1 MPRARTRHFIKQA
14 VNHHSTGSGLRHLCA
29 ALLLAV
35 IMVWPA
41 GDVWAQF
48 GYHFG
53 RNKIQYEDFDWQ
65 VMKTEHFDI
74 YYYPEMLELAEHGA
88 HFAEEAYRDLEHK
101 FNFSLTHRV
110 PLIFYSSN
118 LHFKQTNI
126 TPGFI
131 PDGVGG
137 FYEWLKGRVVIPANG
152 NLHRFRRV
160 VRHEMVHV
168 FTFNKITRVM
178 RDHRQM
184 MDRFIPLWFTEGLAE
199 YWSGPPD
206 HQHEMVMR
214 DGLFTNY
221 LPPLESM
228 YRINGS
234 FVMYKQGEALCRF
247 FAERYGEEKLLELI
261 EGAWKDRDFRVIL
274 ETTFQEEISVMS
286 AAFQDWLKKQY
297 YPDLEEVELPSII
310 AGGLSTEGFNAK
322 PNFYRFEDG
331 TRSVYFVGNLNGLSN
346 VYEVPVDSDYQPLDE
361 PKILIEGERNDQ
373 FEAFHLFESR
383 ISVSRDG
390 QLAFV
395 TKSGGQDVIHV
406 YDLEE
411 DRLTGTYRF
420 DDLIAVYSP
429 SWNPVGD
436 ALVFTAITR
445 SGFSDLYIYDI
456 AGDRL
461 TQLTDDTYD
470 DRDPAWSPDGT
481 RIAFSSDR
489 TSMGRMGAYNLFT
502 YGMDTGQIRYVTYGD
517 RYDLAPAWSPDGSHL
532 AFISALRRE
541 GDGPIEGTG
550 QTAEHEAGRFD
561 TQDIWV
567 ADMRADPGPPPVMAA
582 ETTTPAGIGPQ
593 WRPLKRLTRMV
604 SASFDPVWTVDN
616 RIVFTSFEGLSF
628 TIRQLADVDERLGKP
643 KEASLAALN
652 TVGQSWQYEALEL
665 GTDAEAGEYKSRY
678 QLDIAQ
684 GTVSQNPVLGTTGG
698 AVFAFSDMLGDDY
711 LYLTVLNT
719 GTGRRSFIRDLSFQ
733 VARFKLNRRAN
744 IGYGAYRFSGRRY
757 DVTDPDAPSGFP
769 VFFETVYGGF
779 GLVSYPLSKFTRL
792 EITSSLNWT
801 SKDINIRNVER
812 DALLLSNSVSL
823 VRDNALYWMNGPVA
837 GWRAAFTA
845 GYTSDILY
853 ANVSYYTLM
862 ADIRKYFRITRDI
875 TFASWGMARINEGRE
890 ARLFVLGGSW
900 DLRGFHWFDVR
911 GQKMWFTSHE
921 LRFPILKAP
930 SVMFPILA
938 PFGIASL
945 RGTLFFDA
953 AHAWN
958 DDYHDV
964 RPELRSGETVGAAGV
979 GFRMNLFG
987 AFVLRYDIG
996 RRYRNGFREQDKV
1009 FRQFFFGWDF

>member
-1 MPRARTRHFIKQA
+1 M
-14 VNHHSTGSGLRHLCA
+14 LRLRPFPSLLI
-29 ALLLAV
+29 ALLLSAL
-35 IMVWPA
+35 WPA
-41 GDVWAQF
+41 KDALAQF

-53 RNKIQYEDFDWQ
+53 RNKVQYEDFEWR

-101 FNFSLTHRV
+101 FNFSLNHRV

-160 VRHEMVHV
+160 IRHEMVHV
-168 FTFNKITRVM
+168 FTFNKATRVM
-178 RDHRQM
+178 RDHRRV
-184 MDRFIPLWFTEGLAE
+184 MDRFLPLWFTEGLAE
-199 YWSGPPD
+199 YWSGEPD
-206 HQHEMVMR
+206 HQHEMVIR

-247 FAERYGEEKLLELI
+247 FSERYGEERLLELI
-261 EGAWKDRDFRVIL
+261 ENGWRDRDFRVVM
-274 ETTFQEEISVMS
+274 ETTFHEKMEDIS
-286 AAFQDWLKKQY
+286 AAFQEWLKKQY
-297 YPDLEEVELPSII
+297 YPDLETVEMPSII

-322 PNFYRFEDG
+322 PNFHRFEDG
-331 TRSVYFVGNLNGLSN
+331 TRRVYFVGNLNGLSN
-346 VYEVPVDSDYQPLDE
+346 VYQVAVDEDYTPLDE
-361 PKILIEGERNDQ
+361 PKVLIEGERNDE

-383 ISVSRDG
+383 ISVSDDG
-390 QLAFV
+390 KLAFV

-406 YDLEE
+406 YDLHE
-411 DRLTGTYRF
+411 DRLLNTYRF
-420 DDLIAVYSP
+420 KDLIAVYSP
-429 SWNPVGD
+429 SWNPEGD

-445 SGFSDLYIYDI
+445 SGFSDLYLY
-456 AGDRL
+456 RL
-461 TQLTDDTYD
+461 PDDALLQLTDDDYD
-470 DRDPAWSPDGT
+470 DRDPAWSPDGSL
-481 RIAFSSDR
+481 IAFSSDR
-489 TSMGRMGAYNLFT
+489 TSLGQGGAYNLFSYEAGTGKIRYIT
-502 YGMDTGQIRYVTYGD
+502 YGE
-517 RYDLAPAWSPDGSHL
+517 RYDVAPAWSPDGEHL
-532 AFISALRRE
+532 AFISASR
-541 GDGPIEGTG
+541 DDS
-550 QTAEHEAGRFD
+550 GRYD

-567 ADMRADPGPPPVMAA
+567 ADMRPEATGQPSYAAFASTAPIEGP
-582 ETTTPAGIGPQ
+582 T
-593 WRPLKRLTRMV
+593 WRPLKRLTRLV
-604 SASFDPVWTVDN
+604 SASFDPVWTEDD
-616 RIVFTSFEGLSF
+616 RIIFTSFEGLSF
-628 TIRQLADVDERLGKP
+628 TIRQLPDVSDRLGKP
-643 KEASLAALN
+643 REETVAAFN
-652 TVGQSWQYEALEL
+652 TVGKSWQYDALKL
-665 GTDAEAGEYKSRY
+665 GEDVEDGTYKRRF

-698 AVFAFSDMLGDDY
+698 AVFAFSDMLGDEY

-719 GTGRRSFIRDLSFQ
+719 GTGRRSFVRDLSFQ
-733 VARFKLNRRAN
+733 VAHFKMSKRAN

-757 DVTDPDAPSGFP
+757 DVTDPDAPTEFP

-779 GLVSYPLSKFTRL
+779 GLISYPLSKFTRL
-792 EITSSLNWT
+792 EMTSSLNWT
-801 SKDINIRNVER
+801 SKDVNIRNVER
-812 DALLLSNSVSL
+812 DALLLSTSVSL
-823 VRDNALYWMNGPVA
+823 VRDQALYWMNGPVG
-837 GWRAAFTA
+837 GWRASVTA

-862 ADIRKYFRITRDI
+862 ADIRKYVRITDDI

-900 DLRGFHWFDVR
+900 DLRGFRWFDVR
-911 GQKMWFTSHE
+911 GQKMWFTSQE

-938 PFGIASL
+938 PFGLASL
-945 RGTLFFDA
+945 RGALFFDA

-958 DDYHDV
+958 SDYHEI
-964 RPELRSGETVGAAGV
+964 RPELRSGETVGAAGI

-996 RRYRNGFREQDKV
+996 RRYRDGFQRQDKV